1 MRFRTIF
8 PLLVLLVVCAQARA
22 QNSTAPGVAT
32 RRVVLN
38 MKNRGPITGNFIR
51 ADADSIEVEDQGNVV
66 TVPLEQ
72 VSSIV
77 FDFVDVSSSSA
88 SAATTYS
95 NTTAMNGAPATING
109 PTTAAPVMSTSTR
122 RSRRDARPAP
132 SSNTLSSSSLY
143 TRTRSHSR
151 ARRSPG
157 VESMTFSSKREA
169 ERALARLNGTASRSK
184 KDSRAKKESSRSSK
198 NNQSS
203 RGRRR
208 R

>member
-1 MRFRTIF
+1 MRFRNIF
-8 PLLVLLVVCAQARA
+8 PLLLLLVVCAQVRA

-32 RRVVLN
+32 RRVVIN

-77 FDFVDVSSSSA
+77 FDFVDVNSTNA
-88 SAATTYS
+88 SAATVYS
-95 NTTAMNGAPATING
+95 NTTAMNGVPATVNE
-109 PTTAAPVMSTSTR
+109 PTTAPVMSTSTR
-122 RSRRDARPAP
+122 RSRRDAGP
-132 SSNTLSSSSLY
+132 SASNTLSSRSIY
-143 TRTRSHSR
+143 ARTRSHSR

-157 VESMTFSSKREA
+157 IESMTFSSKREA

-184 KDSRAKKESSRSSK
+184 KDTRAKKESTRSSK
-198 NNQSS
+198 NNQSA
-203 RGRRR
+203 RGKRRR
-208 R
+208 